1 MCKKHEGSSEPAVRP
16 TTVSWPIDVDQIAP
30 NGVIDATGMRV
41 LVDAYNELVLRANKE
56 DSVLRTSLDKA
67 NAGDPV
73 YTVSETEVMAKNPDP
88 KGRQRPLGVAVD
100 DALPGQYVYV
110 KRSEIGWQ

>member
-1 MCKKHEGSSEPAVRP
+1 MVVPYSSSEPAVRP